1 MSQASDFA
9 VYREAGAQLRSLRTS
24 RGLTQ
29 AQVAEVIGVSPQ
41 QYQKYEDAQTKCS
54 LAAIVALAAFYGVSV
69 ESIVAL
75 EASGEAGTVEALNSN
90 GIVAN
95 DLGVL
100 GALEQELVGRLV
112 SAYLRIPDKLEK
124 VRLVEL
130 VEAIKSAHL

>member
-69 ESIVAL
+69 ESIVSPE
-75 EASGEAGTVEALNSN
+75 EAVGAGTIEALKNHETVSS
-90 GIVAN
+90 
-95 DLGVL
+95 DLSKL

>member
-69 ESIVAL
+69 ESIVSP
-75 EASGEAGTVEALNSN
+75 EEAGADTVEALNNHETVSS
-90 GIVAN
+90 
-95 DLGVL
+95 DLSKL

>member
-69 ESIVAL
+69 ESIVSPE
-75 EASGEAGTVEALNSN
+75 EAGAGTVEALNNHETVSS
-90 GIVAN
+90 
-95 DLGVL
+95 DLSTL
-100 GALEQELVGRLV
+100 GTLEQELIGRLV